1 MRRSDSVKRIVS
13 LMIVLC
19 LLAGACACS
28 RQKNGAGTRSENGSD
43 LQNKNAIQN
52 SSDSGNLI
60 VNENKTDE
68 ENDIKENDAGEEN
81 GADEVSKETQEHI
94 LIAYFSWA
102 DNTVVED
109 EEAAIK
115 SALSHY
121 ESIGDADNYDDID
134 LVSSAS
140 IIAPGNTAK
149 LAEWIY
155 EYVGGD
161 LFPIVVTDLYPDNYD
176 ECLDRAADEKA
187 DNARPELAA
196 HIDNME
202 DYDLIFLGFPNW
214 WYTAPMAIFS
224 FLEEYDFS
232 GKTVVPFCAHGTGG
246 VAASI
251 KDIKAELPDTAKI
264 LDYFDVYRADINS
277 AQADIEEWLAKLGFS
292 RKEETQMSEN
302 NTERKLKLTVDGQVI
317 DITLYDTPA
326 ANALYEMLPLELEFE
341 DFNGIEKIS
350 YLTEKLPTDGEPDG
364 CDPDVGD
371 FCLYAPWGNLSI
383 FYQDFRYSDSLIML
397 GHVDSGM
404 DIISGKNNNFS
415 ATLEAAE
422 TVRK

>member
-1 MRRSDSVKRIVS
+1 
-13 LMIVLC
+13 MILLC
-19 LLAGACACS
+19 LLTGACACS

-43 LQNKNAIQN
+43 SQSQNAIQN

-60 VNENKTDE
+60 VNESKTDE
-68 ENDIKENDAGEEN
+68 ENDIKENDTGEKN
-81 GADEVSKETQEHI
+81 GADEADKKTQEHI

-102 DNTVVED
+102 DNTVVGD

-202 DYDLIFLGFPNW
+202 DYDVIFLGFPNW

-251 KDIKAELPDTAKI
+251 KDIKAKLPDTAKI
-264 LDYFDVYRADINS
+264 LDYFDVYRADVNS

-302 NTERKLKLTVDGQVI
+302 NTERKLKLTVDGQEI

-422 TVRK
+422 NVGR